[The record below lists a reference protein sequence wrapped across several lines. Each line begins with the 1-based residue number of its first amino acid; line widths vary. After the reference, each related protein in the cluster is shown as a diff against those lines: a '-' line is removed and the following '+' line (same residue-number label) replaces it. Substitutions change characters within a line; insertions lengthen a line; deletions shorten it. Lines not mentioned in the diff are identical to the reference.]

1 MTTGEGQTKYPDVNE
16 CTVMRSL
23 VLVQMPNES
32 LFSQL
37 HGDVE
42 RDRSTQDVSLTGD
55 RE

>member
-1 MTTGEGQTKYPDVNE
+1 
-16 CTVMRSL
+16 VMRSL